1 MSFWRSPVILMVE
14 LKEDPVSKCVF
25 CGIIGKKLKATFIH
39 EDPRAVAFKDVNPK
53 APTHVLVVPR
63 RHLASLSQATESD
76 EGLLGHL
83 QLLAANLARQ
93 LGIDSGFRLVANNGR
108 GAGQTVDHLHYHLL
122 GGRPMQW
129 PPG

>member
-1 MSFWRSPVILMVE
+1 MIE
-14 LKEDPVSKCVF
+14 LKEDATRSNCVF
-25 CGIIGKKLKATFIH
+25 CDIIGKKLKATFIH
-39 EDPRAVAFKDVNPK
+39 EDPQAVAFKDVNPK

-83 QLLAANLARQ
+83 QLLAASLARQ
-93 LGIDSGFRLVANNGR
+93 LGVDSGFRLVANNGR
-108 GAGQTVDHLHYHLL
+108 SAGQTVDHLHYHLL
-122 GGRPMQW
+122 AGRPMQW